1 MWNEDIETLS
11 RSEIEE
17 LQLKKLQ
24 KTVKQVYD
32 NVPFYHDRLES
43 VEVYPETIET
53 LKDIERIPF
62 TTKEDLRSCYP
73 YGLLSISM
81 DDVVELHSSSGT
93 TGKPVVSAYTQKDLK
108 VWSEIMARGLTSM
121 GFHKGDILQN
131 THGYGMFT
139 GGFGVHYGAEYM
151 GISVIPISTGQTKRQ
166 IEIMKDFE
174 VTGLVFTPSY
184 GLHIAEVCK
193 NEGINPKD
201 FKIHTI
207 GFGAELWTEEMRQRI
222 QEEFDAN
229 ACNIYGLTEIMG
241 PGVGMECNKQNGL
254 HIAEDYI
261 LPEIINPNTG
271 ETQNPG
277 SEGELVLTNLEREGM
292 PILRFRTRDITT
304 LHNEKCECG
313 RTFLRM
319 ERVKGRYD
327 DMIKVKGVSI
337 FPSQVEKA
345 LLKVNQ
351 VDPHYMIIVTRP
363 DGILDE
369 MEIKVE
375 ASNEIFSDNV
385 KEMINIQKKI
395 GDYVQ
400 NEIGIK
406 AKITLVEPNTL
417 PRFEG
422 KAKRVIDERKF

>member
-1 MWNEDIETLS
+1 
-11 RSEIEE
+11 
-17 LQLKKLQ
+17 
-24 KTVKQVYD
+24 
-32 NVPFYHDRLES
+32 
-43 VEVYPETIET
+43 
-53 LKDIERIPF
+53 
-62 TTKEDLRSCYP
+62 
-73 YGLLSISM
+73 
-81 DDVVELHSSSGT
+81 
-93 TGKPVVSAYTQKDLK
+93 
-108 VWSEIMARGLTSM
+108 
-121 GFHKGDILQN
+121 
-131 THGYGMFT
+131 
-139 GGFGVHYGAEYM
+139 
-151 GISVIPISTGQTKRQ
+151 
-166 IEIMKDFE
+166 
-174 VTGLVFTPSY
+174 
-184 GLHIAEVCK
+184 
-193 NEGINPKD
+193 
-201 FKIHTI
+201 
-207 GFGAELWTEEMRQRI
+207 
-222 QEEFDAN
+222 
-229 ACNIYGLTEIMG
+229 
-241 PGVGMECNKQNGL
+241 MECNKQNGL

>member
-1 MWNEDIETLS
+1 
-11 RSEIEE
+11 
-17 LQLKKLQ
+17 
-24 KTVKQVYD
+24 
-32 NVPFYHDRLES
+32 
-43 VEVYPETIET
+43 
-53 LKDIERIPF
+53 
-62 TTKEDLRSCYP
+62 
-73 YGLLSISM
+73 M

-93 TGKPVVSAYTQKDLK
+93 TGKPVVSAYTQKDLTM
-108 VWSEIMARGLTSM
+108 WSEIMARGLTSM

-184 GLHIAEVCK
+184 GLHLAEVCK

-201 FKIHTI
+201 MKIHTI
-207 GFGAELWTEEMRQRI
+207 GFGAEMWTEEMRQRI
-222 QEEFDAN
+222 QEEFDTD

-241 PGVGMECNKQNGL
+241 PGVGMECKEQNGL

-261 LPEIINPNTG
+261 LPEIINPSTG
-271 ETQNPG
+271 ETQKPG
-277 SEGELVLTNLEREGM
+277 TEGELVLTNLEREGM

-304 LHNEKCECG
+304 LHTETCPCG
-313 RTFLRM
+313 RTFTRM

-345 LLKVNQ
+345 LLKVSQ
-351 VDPHYMIIVTRP
+351 IDPHYMIIVTRP
-363 DGILDE
+363 DGILDQ

-375 ASNEIFSDNV
+375 ASPELFSDNV
-385 KEMINIQKKI
+385 KEMINIRNKI
-395 GDYVQ
+395 GDYIQ

-422 KAKRVIDERKF
+422 KAKRVIDEREF